1 MKKFFTSF
9 YFTIPV
15 FVLGV
20 VFVSQATN
28 PQFIASADVN
38 TISNNGMQIFLFVLG
53 LICLILAG
61 ILIFVRFLTR
71 KG

>member
-61 ILIFVRFLTR
+61 ILIFVRFLIR